1 MLTSGAAGLVPRL
14 AAGDILPLR
23 ELFRAGEPG
32 ELHLHRVRQ
41 RARRLRPGLPRPLP
55 QPRSHRLHGA
65 GRQQGEP
72 GELCQG
78 AGERGRGDTQEELQ
92 RARADQNVDVDSACV
107 SLCTRILALRQGL
120 LFHRYYAGVRE
131 YQTQQLS

>member
-78 AGERGRGDTQEELQ
+78 AGERGRGDPQEELQ
-92 RARADQNVDVDSACV
+92 RAPGPGRGGGGS
-107 SLCTRILALRQGL
+107 R
-120 LFHRYYAGVRE
+120 GVRE
-131 YQTQQLS
+131 VSRAVAEQA